1 MYLFDDPLSAL
12 DAKVAREVF
21 DMCIQGHLK
30 DKTVVLVTNRVEFI
44 SESDNIIMMGK
55 QKISAMGTYDELMAA
70 SVEFKSMMHN
80 VGSTSAADSEES
92 KGEETKV
99 SDKEGRKEEES
110 KTIELQSKKPTNK
123 NENVAKLIKQE
134 TRRKGSV
141 SWRTVTSYITA
152 VGGGYVVFGLIFS
165 YVLGEAFRLSA
176 SYWLKFWSA
185 DTFGLQGTV
194 SYLSVY
200 IGIYAVLSIMYA
212 LVGLGTSF
220 FMNSAGLRGSRKL
233 HDGMVNSLLR
243 APMSFFHANPHGRI
257 INRFTKD
264 VTDID
269 KLMIMFTSMV
279 LRAIVQLSGT
289 LVIIGIATPYTLL
302 TFVPVMCVFYFVQRY
317 FQETS
322 RELKR
327 LDATTR
333 SPIYAH
339 FSECLNGIAN
349 IRAYKRGETA

>member
-1 MYLFDDPLSAL
+1 M
-12 DAKVAREVF
+12 
-21 DMCIQGHLK
+21 
-30 DKTVVLVTNRVEFI
+30 
-44 SESDNIIMMGK
+44 
-55 QKISAMGTYDELMAA
+55 
-70 SVEFKSMMHN
+70 
-80 VGSTSAADSEES
+80 
-92 KGEETKV
+92 
-99 SDKEGRKEEES
+99 
-110 KTIELQSKKPTNK
+110 
-123 NENVAKLIKQE
+123 
-134 TRRKGSV
+134 
-141 SWRTVTSYITA
+141 
-152 VGGGYVVFGLIFS
+152 VFGLIF

-322 RELKR
+322 RIEKIR
-327 LDATTR
+327 RDNET
-333 SPIYAH
+333 PIYAH
-339 FSECLNGIAN
+339 FSELNGIAN
-349 IRAYKRGETA
+349 IRAYKRGNSKKDLGTNSTAIYA